1 MPEKATENLNEIEE
15 TKRENIQMTEF
26 QFLFSLIY
34 LVEGVAEVS

>member
-26 QFLFSLIY
+26 KFLCSLIY